1 MKKES
6 EMTENTNDKTL
17 KLVNELTEVVRGV
30 ADSQGERDEKIA
42 KISEDLQESMGVL
55 QDSQSKME
63 ATVASLVEIDEKKTK
78 DIFDLVARDSAPA
91 AHWGYSDPLT
101 RALYA
106 PHTKHEVGRGYVHDG
121 KAYDVSDDVMD
132 MNDSLYLMGMIKA
145 IGHQMQNP
153 GSRKGYEEHVKEFE
167 TYKFFQAELERDPV
181 LAKALDTSTAGSGN
195 EFVPQGFSARLI
207 DDVRQALKVAALF
220 MNVRIP
226 ARMDTMKSP
235 VQGTLQLPY
244 LIGEAA
250 SDSASKIGARTAPT
264 ADTTFSVINH
274 GLRMLWSYNFEE
286 DVALAIMPFIRSELV
301 QALAAGEEKAIIN
314 GDTATTHQDTGDTV
328 AASDIL
334 RSYEG
339 LRKLCGGSSGNA
351 AVDLSTVSLDN
362 TRAIRKKMGRYGYNP
377 AELAYITGFS
387 GYIQLLTIDELIT
400 MDKIGSRANV
410 LNGQM
415 GMLDGSPVVVSEYV
429 REDLNTSGIYDGTTE
444 TDTQLL
450 VPNVRAFRRV
460 DKPSGVRIEVGR
472 DIETQQNVA
481 VASRRLG
488 FKETVTHGSGEETI
502 GNGYSITS

>member
-1 MKKES
+1 MADKE
-6 EMTENTNDKTL
+6 KTTMQL
-17 KLVNELTEVVRGV
+17 IGELTEVVRDV
-30 ADSQGERDEKIA
+30 DKSQGERDEKIA
-42 KISEDLQESMGVL
+42 AMSTDLKAEMGLVK
-55 QDSQSKME
+55 DSQTKME
-63 ATVASLVEIDEKKTK
+63 AQVAELIEIDEKKTK
-78 DIFDLVARDSAPA
+78 NIFDLVARDSAPA

-106 PHTKHEVGRGYVHDG
+106 PHTKHEFGKGYVNDG
-121 KAYDVSDDVMD
+121 KAYDVSNDVMD
-132 MNDSLYLMGMIKA
+132 MNDSLYLMGMIRA
-145 IGHQMQNP
+145 IGHQLTNP
-153 GSRKGYEEHVKEFE
+153 GEQKGYKAFVKEFE
-167 TYKFFQAELERDPV
+167 TYKFFKSELERDPV
-181 LAKALDTSTAGSGN
+181 LAKALDTSTAGSGD

-220 MNVRIP
+220 GNVRIP
-226 ARMDTMKSP
+226 AKMDSMKSP

-244 LIGEAA
+244 LINEAA
-250 SDSASKIGARTAPT
+250 SDSPTKIGTRTLPT
-264 ADTTFSVINH
+264 DDATFSVIAH

-286 DVALAIMPFIRSELV
+286 DVALAIMPLIRSELV
-301 QALAAGEEKAIIN
+301 AALVAGEEKALIN

-362 TRAIRKKMGRYGYNP
+362 TRSVRKKMGRYGHNP

-387 GYIQLLTIDELIT
+387 GFISLLTIDELIT

-410 LNGQM
+410 LTGQM
-415 GMLDGSPVVVSEYV
+415 GVLDGSPLIVSEYM

-444 TDTQLL
+444 TDTQIL

-488 FKETVTHGSGEETI
+488 FKEIVTHGDSEETI